1 MNIERIITMII
12 RQVSR
17 RFITRGIDA
26 GIDMASRGKRARQG
40 GSGASEQLTPEEHKH
55 AAAAKDAAKRA
66 RQAARLTRRMR

>member
-17 RFITRGIDA
+17 RFINRGIDA
-26 GIDMASRGKRARQG
+26 GIDMAARRKRGGQD
-40 GSGASEQLTPEEHKH
+40 GSGAPEQLTPEEHKR